1 MMERRRRVSGVVDL
15 TVHEAKCQPLRGW
28 KGCGTN
34 KRTFGERTLKGRC
47 GVVVGDFTFDFV
59 RAGELMGGIDGGGYF
74 SAYPASAILNAKIVT
89 AVTSTHKPPISKTP
103 TP

>member
-1 MMERRRRVSGVVDL
+1 MKQRVSRCEGG
-15 TVHEAKCQPLRGW
+15 RGAE
-28 KGCGTN
+28 KN

-47 GVVVGDFTFDFV
+47 GVVVGDFAFDFV
-59 RAGELMGGIDGGGYF
+59 CAGELMGGIGGGGYF

-89 AVTSTHKPPISKTP
+89 AVTSAHKPPIRKTP